1 MYLRQSQD
9 RDDNRAA
16 ITRQREDCYRLCKHR
31 DWTDVTEYEDNN
43 KSASKRSIA
52 RPAYRQMLKDI
63 KAGLIDGIVAW
74 DADRLYRLPR
84 ELEDLIDLADDR
96 QITLATVGGEFD
108 LSTPTGRGNARMK
121 GVFARMEME
130 QKSARQKRAY
140 TQQVEA
146 GAWQATYRPFGYT
159 MDGQP
164 LEPEAQAV
172 RDAYA
177 AILESKSLRLIA
189 KTWNEAGH
197 RTPAHGKT
205 SDRLWTNKQV
215 RRCLLKPR
223 YKGVVEH
230 TTTELDEA
238 GRRVE
243 VTRTHRGTWTA
254 LVDEATWNGVA
265 ATLRDP
271 SRAVCTTFEIA
282 HQGASVYRCGHMDED
297 GKPDCGATMQTHY
310 TQRKGARGVQVYT
323 CSARHH
329 VSRRGETL
337 DDWVGN
343 AVAERLIQEQL
354 RLRNPKRVDLAKLH
368 TDRAALAQTFDGL
381 ATLYRQ
387 GILDGPGVKRES
399 ADLKAKIADIDSK
412 LATAARTSPA
422 STLLASG
429 PLLRQRWEDMSPA
442 LRGQVIDEIAVVTVL
457 PCPRGLRG
465 FDPTYVDIAWKEDL

>member
-1 MYLRQSQD
+1 M
-9 RDDNRAA
+9 
-16 ITRQREDCYRLCKHR
+16 
-31 DWTDVTEYEDNN
+31 
-43 KSASKRSIA
+43 
-52 RPAYRQMLKDI
+52 
-63 KAGLIDGIVAW
+63 
-74 DADRLYRLPR
+74 
-84 ELEDLIDLADDR
+84 
-96 QITLATVGGEFD
+96 ATVGGEFD

-172 RDAYA
+172 RDAYKM
-177 AILESKSLRLIA
+177 ILDSKSLRLIA

-205 SDRLWTNKQV
+205 KDRLWTNKQV

-223 YKGVVEH
+223 YMGKVVH
-230 TTTELDEA
+230 RTTELDNA

-243 VTRTHRGTWTA
+243 VTRTYDGAWTP
-254 LVDEATWNGVA
+254 LVDEATWSGVA
-265 ATLRDP
+265 ATMHDP
-271 SRAVCTTFEIA
+271 SRAICTTFEIA
-282 HQGASVYRCGHMDED
+282 NQGAGVYRCGHKD
-297 GKPDCGATMQTHY
+297 GEGNPDCRATMQTPY
-310 TQRKGARGVQVYT
+310 TQRKGQRGIQLYS
-323 CSARHH
+323 CPNGNKADHH

-343 AVAERLIQEQL
+343 AVVERLIQERL
-354 RLRNPKRVDLAKLH
+354 RLRNPKRVDLTALH
-368 TDRAALAQTFDGL
+368 TERAALAQTFDGL
-381 ATLYRQ
+381 AALYRQ
-387 GILDGPGVKRES
+387 GVLDGPGVRRES
-399 ADLKAKIADIDSK
+399 AELKAKIEAIDSK

-429 PLLRQRWEDMSPA
+429 PLLREKWEEMSAA
-442 LRGQVIDEIAVVTVL
+442 LRGQVIDELAVVTVL

-465 FDPTYVDIAWKEDL
+465 FDPTYVDIVLKERPSAMNASVKDLGPRCAE